1 MVFPVPGVPV
11 MIITVLIGLFPL
23 LVTDYHL
30 VCWFYKVCGAA
41 PILGVFNRKEF
52 KAIFRL

>member
-1 MVFPVPGVPV
+1 VVFPVPGVPV
-11 MIITVLIGLFPL
+11 MRITVLIGLFPL